1 MKVLRVFFLFALA
14 SVCMTGLGQQQNESE
29 KNLHSIAKLCHEI
42 DSLYNRVVELNGKVA
57 QAQAKLDNL
66 KNHSS
71 QSENQ
76 NQKQRKSTVV
86 KNTATP
92 DDDVKISDDGDGKFI
107 EQEEGDDSSK
117 RKAPRDSSGNDQLK
131 KKGTEKK
138 DKNDIGTIEK

>member
-1 MKVLRVFFLFALA
+1 MKFLRIFFLFALT
-14 SVCMTGLGQQQNESE
+14 SVCMEGFSQQQNESE
-29 KNLHSIAKLCHEI
+29 KNLLSIAKLCHEI

-66 KNHSS
+66 KKHSS

-76 NQKQRKSTVV
+76 DQKQRKSTVV

-92 DDDVKISDDGDGKFI
+92 DDDVKISDDGDGKVL

-117 RKAPRDSSGNDQLK
+117 RKASRGSSESDQLK